1 MTLREKILK
10 TFLVTIREINSH
22 GGPEVFFDKYPV
34 GGMYYGEGNALVNE
48 IGLEVGSQMTYETL
62 LTCKK
67 HSKNRLWVCADGCA
81 IRGQKLHN
89 NTKSLAASGN
99 MEEDAYNYGK
109 IIGMQLNDKGVDCVL
124 GPAIDMCFD
133 HTTIWGL
140 SNDPELTAKL
150 YRQVIRGIR
159 DQGVCAT
166 AKHFPGMG
174 SHHLNMHVAPGQ
186 NVLSF
191 DRWME
196 TYGYTYQEMFKEDV
210 DSVMTT
216 HITLRSFDDETH
228 EGYWPIATY
237 SKKLT
242 IDLLKEKLGFQG
254 AVITDALVM
263 GGMAT
268 GDLVAETVQ
277 AFKCGADFLLWP
289 PVEAAEVIEEKILS
303 GEIPMSRLEDALAR
317 IERMEKF
324 RLEAL
329 EKGAFDIPDPEFAD
343 KATEKIIKDG
353 ICLLRNRDNMVPLCK
368 EKYRKALIINASEDL
383 EGGGCQALKEKL
395 EARGIQA
402 DVCREIFDEQSFVC
416 WQSDIDELEKD
427 YDLVLFH
434 VQTEHRIW
442 NIPLL
447 IIWGSHLFKKSKK
460 VIINYGSEYFA
471 HDYFPEDPT
480 FIQMNC
486 NPTAMN
492 VKALA
497 ERLFGEEPFVG
508 KPALKL

>member
-1 MTLREKILK
+1 
-10 TFLVTIREINSH
+10 
-22 GGPEVFFDKYPV
+22 
-34 GGMYYGEGNALVNE
+34 
-48 IGLEVGSQMTYETL
+48 
-62 LTCKK
+62 
-67 HSKNRLWVCADGCA
+67 
-81 IRGQKLHN
+81 
-89 NTKSLAASGN
+89 
-99 MEEDAYNYGK
+99 
-109 IIGMQLNDKGVDCVL
+109 
-124 GPAIDMCFD
+124 
-133 HTTIWGL
+133 
-140 SNDPELTAKL
+140 
-150 YRQVIRGIR
+150 
-159 DQGVCAT
+159 
-166 AKHFPGMG
+166 
-174 SHHLNMHVAPGQ
+174 MHVAPGQ

-324 RLEAL
+324 RFEAL
-329 EKGAFDIPDPEFAD
+329 EKGAFDTPDPVFAD

-383 EGGGCQALKEKL
+383 EGKGCQALKEEL